1 MYYNNTLPVSAK
13 TDKEMFTDIQKSRGV
28 ILRYSNS
35 FNLSVYTK
43 LSKMLFWRWVT
54 TQLVYYDN
62 SGGINLPFNAD
73 LYSQTYI
80 STAVLKTFSSW
91 LKLIQE

>member
-13 TDKEMFTDIQKSRGV
+13 TDKEMFTDIQKSWGV

-62 SGGINLPFNAD
+62 LGGLNLPFNAD
-73 LYSQTYI
+73 SCSQTYI